1 MLPLPGVTRV
11 TGSSWSTSARSSSAI
26 AESIGTIS
34 SRTSP
39 GPCVVRSG
47 ALPSE
52 GNRTISAIS
61 ARNAST
67 ERASRPS
74 SAPTISGERDSVRVV
89 S

>member
-1 MLPLPGVTRV
+1 MTRT

-26 AESIGTIS
+26 AGSTGCMT
-34 SRTSP
+34 SRASP
-39 GPCVVRSG
+39 GPSVVRSG
-47 ALPSE
+47 ALPSA

-74 SAPTISGERDSVRVV
+74 SATTISGERESVRVV